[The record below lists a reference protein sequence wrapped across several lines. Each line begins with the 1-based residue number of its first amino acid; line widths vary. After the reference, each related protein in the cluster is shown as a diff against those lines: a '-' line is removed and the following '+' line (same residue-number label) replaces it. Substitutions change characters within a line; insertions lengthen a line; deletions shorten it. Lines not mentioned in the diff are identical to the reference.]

1 MPRLLVVVSTVLV
14 LPNHATETQT
24 PAFIWQKKDC
34 AESWD
39 TSFPGGSSLLGRD
52 THRATE
58 NRRTGGKGRWGHSFP
73 YAEGRDGPSRVA

>member
-52 THRATE
+52 THR
-58 NRRTGGKGRWGHSFP
+58 TGVQEEK
-73 YAEGRDGPSRVA
+73 EGGGTRFLTLRAGTDPLG